1 VKGIQ
6 MKRLLLIDEFE
17 LALEDIEKIST
28 DEEMEAA
35 IKEFGK
41 DFEEPIA
48 ISLKDYMDGVYTA
61 AEDEADGWADYI
73 DFPLY
78 LLDTAGEES
87 EDFFVI
93 KSDKGY
99 CVVYENVPMD
109 EDDEEEDEGEED
121 KEESCCNCEDKDC
134 CEEE

>member
-1 VKGIQ
+1 
-6 MKRLLLIDEFE
+6 MKRLLLVDEFA

-28 DEEMEAA
+28 EDEMEKA

-73 DFPLY
+73 DFALY
-78 LLDTAGEES
+78 LFDTAGEDS
-87 EDFFVI
+87 EDFFVV
-93 KSDKGY
+93 KTDKGY
-99 CVVYENVPMD
+99 CVVYENVAMDD
-109 EDDEEEDEGEED
+109 EDDLDEDDDEDEDDDCDCGCG
-121 KEESCCNCEDKDC
+121 KKGC

>member
-1 VKGIQ
+1 

-17 LALEDIEKIST
+17 LALEEIEKIST
-28 DEEMEAA
+28 EDEMEKA

-61 AEDEADGWADYI
+61 AEDEANGWADYI
-73 DFPLY
+73 DFALY
-78 LLDTAGEES
+78 LFDTAGEDS
-87 EDFFVI
+87 EDFFVV
-93 KSDKGY
+93 KTEKGY

-109 EDDEEEDEGEED
+109 DEEDLDEDEDDDEDEEDDCDCGCG
-121 KEESCCNCEDKDC
+121 KKGC

>member
-1 VKGIQ
+1 
-6 MKRLLLIDEFE
+6 MKRLMNIDEFE
-17 LALEDIEKIST
+17 LALEDVEKSST
-28 DEEMEAA
+28 DDEMEKAL
-35 IKEFGK
+35 KEFGK
-41 DFEEPIA
+41 DFDEPIA

-61 AEDEADGWADYI
+61 AEEEANGWADYI

-93 KSDKGY
+93 QTEKGY

-109 EDDEEEDEGEED
+109 EDEDEDDDMDDDEEDCG
-121 KEESCCNCEDKDC
+121 CECGKKGC

>member
-1 VKGIQ
+1 
-6 MKRLLLIDEFE
+6 MKRLMLIDEFE

-28 DEEMEAA
+28 EEEMEKA

-61 AEDEADGWADYI
+61 AEDEANGWADYI
-73 DFPLY
+73 DFALY
-78 LLDTAGEES
+78 LFDTAGEDS
-87 EDFFVI
+87 EDFFVV
-93 KSDKGY
+93 KTEKGY

-109 EDDEEEDEGEED
+109 DEEDLDEDEDDDEDDEDDCDCGCG
-121 KEESCCNCEDKDC
+121 KKGC

>member
-1 VKGIQ
+1 
-6 MKRLLLIDEFE
+6 MKRLMLIDEFE

-28 DEEMEAA
+28 EEEMEKA

-61 AEDEADGWADYI
+61 AEDEANGWADYI
-73 DFPLY
+73 DFALY
-78 LLDTAGEES
+78 LFDTAGEDS
-87 EDFFVI
+87 EDFFLV
-93 KSDKGY
+93 KTEKGY

-109 EDDEEEDEGEED
+109 DEEDLDEDEDDDEDDEDDCDCGCG
-121 KEESCCNCEDKDC
+121 KKGC